1 MNLKQELEQRGF
13 LYQFTNEALF
23 DLYEKG
29 GQSFYLGIDPSSD
42 SLQLGNL
49 CAIMAAVNLMK
60 KWNKCYFLIGGATGM
75 IGDPSGKNAERNF
88 LGEEK
93 LRDNERKIYQQVVGF
108 LDNLKK
114 NYWLEFD
121 HGMVN
126 NFDFYKD
133 MSVLDFRAQ
142 VGKYITVNMMMAKD
156 SVKKRLIDPDQS
168 ISYTEFSYMLIQWY
182 DFVKLHEDKWVNLQ
196 LGGSDQWGNI
206 TTGIEIAKKKLNA
219 DVFGLTIP
227 LITDSTGKKFWKS
240 EGNAIWL
247 DSKKNSPYVVY
258 QYFLNTNDADVEKYL
273 KVLTLLSFEEIS
285 EIVVK
290 HNEDT
295 ALRYGQKVLAEK
307 LVELI
312 FGTDALGQ
320 VKKITEILFG
330 NADKLELVKS
340 MDTNG
345 ILALKQAVWWITLS
359 GDEFSSAED
368 GMKILDLCTQTGI
381 SASNWEAKKLIQS
394 GSIYCNEE
402 KISDLQKVYTKND
415 LINWILLLRKG
426 KKVFRVCNLK

>member
-1 MNLKQELEQRGF
+1 MNLKQELEQRWF
-13 LYQFTNEALF
+13 LYQFTNDALF

-29 GQSFYLGIDPSSD
+29 GQNFYLGIDPSSD

-60 KWNKCYFLIGGATGM
+60 KWNKCYFLIGGATWM
-75 IGDPSGKNAERNF
+75 IGDPSGKDAERNF

-93 LRDNERKIYQQVVGF
+93 LRDNEKKIYQQVVDF

-114 NYWLEFD
+114 NYGLEFD

-133 MSVLDFRAQ
+133 MSVLDFWSQ

-182 DFVKLHEDKWVNLQ
+182 DFVKLYEDKWVNLQ

-247 DSKKNSPYVVY
+247 DPKKNSPYVVY

-285 EIVVK
+285 DIVSR

-295 ALRYGQKVLAEK
+295 ASRYGQKVLAEK

-312 FGTDALGQ
+312 FGFEALGQ

-330 NADKLELVKS
+330 NEDKLELVKS
-340 MDTNG
+340 MDNSG
-345 ILALKQAVWWITLS
+345 LLALKQAVWWIELS
-359 GDEFSSAED
+359 GDEFRV
-368 GMKILDLCTQTGI
+368 LDLCTQSGI
-381 SASNWEAKKLIQS
+381 SASNGEAKKLIQS

-402 KISDLQKVYTKND
+402 KIDDLQKVYTRDD

-426 KKVFRVCNLK
+426 KKVFRVLKK